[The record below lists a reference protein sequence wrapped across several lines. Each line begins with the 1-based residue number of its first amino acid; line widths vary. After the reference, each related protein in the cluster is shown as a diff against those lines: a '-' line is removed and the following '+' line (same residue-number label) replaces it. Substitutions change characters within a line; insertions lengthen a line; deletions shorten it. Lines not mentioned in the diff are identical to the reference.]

1 MEMTKLSAESRADV
15 GTSAAKRL
23 RRAGKI
29 PAVLYGEGGSEPITL
44 DEREF
49 RHAVR
54 GHGGTSVVQLTL
66 GDDKAVTAVVR
77 EVQRE
82 PTRDGIRHVDLQK
95 VGMKDK
101 INATVPVRLV
111 GESPGDKMGG
121 VLQHTAWELE
131 IKAVISAIP
140 EAIEVDISTLE
151 IGDSIHVGDLAV
163 QEGVEIMTSPE
174 SIIVSILTPS
184 IQLEEVVEEEVVEE
198 EGVEIEGAEEKPA
211 EGEAAAEPGGE

>member
-1 MEMTKLSAESRADV
+1 MEMIKLSAESRADV

-29 PAVLYGEGGSEPITL
+29 PAVLYGEGGSEAITL
-44 DEREF
+44 DDREF

-54 GHGGTSVVQLTL
+54 GHSGTSVVELTV
-66 GDDKAVTAVVR
+66 GGEKSVTAVVR
-77 EVQRE
+77 EVQRD
-82 PTRDGIRHVDLQK
+82 PIRDGIRHVDLQK
-95 VGMKDK
+95 IGMKDK
-101 INATVPVRLV
+101 INARLPVRLV

-131 IKAVISAIP
+131 IKAVASAIP
-140 EAIEVDISTLE
+140 ESIDVDISSLE
-151 IGDSIHVGDLAV
+151 IGDSIHVGDLV
-163 QEGVEIMTSPE
+163 VPEGMEILTSPD

-198 EGVEIEGAEEKPA
+198 EGAEVEGAEEKPA
-211 EGEAAAEPGGE
+211 EGEAPAEPGGE

>member
-1 MEMTKLSAESRADV
+1 MEMIKLSAASRADV

-29 PAVLYGEGGSEPITL
+29 PAVLYGEGGSEAITL
-44 DEREF
+44 DDREF

-54 GHGGTSVVQLTL
+54 GHGGTSVVQLTV
-66 GDDKAVTAVVR
+66 GDGEAVTAVVR
-77 EVQRE
+77 EVQRD
-82 PTRDGIRHVDLQK
+82 PTRDAVRHVDLQK

-101 INATVPVRLV
+101 INASVPVRLV
-111 GESPGDKMGG
+111 GESPGDKLGG

-140 EAIEVDISTLE
+140 EAIEVDISELD

-163 QEGVEIMTSPE
+163 QEGVEILTSPD

-198 EGVEIEGAEEKPA
+198 EGAEVEGAEAA
-211 EGEAAAEPGGE
+211 EGEAEAESSGE

>member
-1 MEMTKLSAESRADV
+1 MQMTKLSAESRADV

-54 GHGGTSVVQLTL
+54 GHSGTSVVQLTV
-66 GDDKAVTAVVR
+66 GDDKTVTAVVR

-121 VLQHTAWELE
+121 VLQHTAWDLD

-140 EAIEVDISTLE
+140 EAIEVDISSLE
-151 IGDSIHVGDLAV
+151 IGDSIHVADLAAR
-163 QEGVEIMTSPE
+163 EGVEIVTSPD

-198 EGVEIEGAEEKPA
+198 EGVEAAEEEAA